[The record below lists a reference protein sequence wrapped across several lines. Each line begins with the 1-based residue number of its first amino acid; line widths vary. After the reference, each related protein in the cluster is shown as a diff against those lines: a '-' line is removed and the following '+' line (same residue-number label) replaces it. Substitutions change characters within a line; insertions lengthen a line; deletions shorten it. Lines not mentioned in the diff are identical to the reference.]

1 MPRKS
6 KGPRPLPHLGELEL
20 AVLEHL
26 WTAGE
31 DDVAGAH
38 AATGKPR
45 GITPNTV
52 GSALERLFRKKLVAR
67 RKVSHAYRYS
77 PSLSREEM
85 AARRVL
91 DAAGGIAAL
100 SGTAWLSAF
109 VTLVADTDEAALD
122 RLEALIAEKLAQK
135 RGARGGRGRR

>member
-1 MPRKS
+1 MSRRSKS
-6 KGPRPLPHLGELEL
+6 STPPESPGPLPRLGELEL

-26 WTAGE
+26 WQVPE

-45 GITPNTV
+45 GITLNTV
-52 GSALERLFRKKLVAR
+52 GSALERLFRKRLVAR

-77 PSLSREEM
+77 ARIGREEL
-85 AARRVL
+85 AARRAL

-109 VTLVADTDEAALD
+109 VALVADADEAALD
-122 RLEALIAEKLAQK
+122 RLEALIAEQ
-135 RGARGGRGRR
+135 REERGRK